1 MLKVND
7 KMGKEYKHLEG
18 LIKRYPDLE
27 ACHKDVVSA
36 YEILENCF
44 KNGNK
49 LLIAGN
55 GGSAA
60 DALHI
65 VGELMKSFVLPRKL
79 EKSIVNSIDKN
90 CKHNDYLKKNL
101 QMALPAIALVS
112 EIGLTTA
119 YGNDVAPDLVFA
131 QQVLGYGNA
140 GDVFLGITTSGK
152 SKNTI
157 YAAEIAKAKGLY
169 VVALTGDNGGAIK
182 DLADVCIRVPEKE
195 TYQIQELHLPIY
207 HAICLELEKSFFN

>member
-1 MLKVND
+1 MEKTYLN
-7 KMGKEYKHLEG
+7 HLVQ
-18 LIKRYPDLE
+18 RYPRLAICYDDIFD
-27 ACHKDVVSA
+27 ATDI
-36 YEILENCF
+36 ILKSF
-44 KNGNK
+44 KNNKK
-49 LLIAGN
+49 LLVAGN

-65 VGELMKSFVLPRKL
+65 VGELMKSFVLPRRL
-79 EKSIVNSIDKN
+79 DNLLSKSIDSN
-90 CKHNDYLKKNL
+90 CKHAEYLKYNL

-140 GDVFLGITTSGK
+140 GDVFLGITTSGN
-152 SKNTI
+152 SKNII
-157 YAAEIAKAKGLY
+157 YAAEIARAKGLD

-182 DLADVCIRVPEKE
+182 DMADVCIRVPEKE
-195 TYQIQELHLPIY
+195 TYKIQELHLPIY
-207 HAICLELEKSFFN
+207 HAICLELEKYFFN